1 MAGDLSFKQ
10 DNSGLT
16 KKFLLLLFSL
26 SKLKLRPH
34 FQIVLYLMGLSL
46 DYPAFCLS
54 FKRLQ
59 FSGGFLQR
67 YTPERV
73 LFFVKNCTA
82 FVDFSL
88 GKKSSYTFDIFQPTF
103 LLLQTFTK
111 SLSITLKSTIFS
123 LHIYSKK
130 RSKKNIIGKNIKTYC
145 TMKNFSYLCKRK
157 ENKINHFAVC
167 QKN

>member
-1 MAGDLSFKQ
+1 
-10 DNSGLT
+10 
-16 KKFLLLLFSL
+16 
-26 SKLKLRPH
+26 
-34 FQIVLYLMGLSL
+34 MGLIL
-46 DYPAFCLS
+46 DYPAFLLI
-54 FKRLQ
+54 FQKITIFWGL
-59 FSGGFLQR
+59 FLQR

-88 GKKSSYTFDIFQPTF
+88 GKKSSYTFDIFQPTS

-111 SLSITLKSTIFS
+111 SLSITLKSTI
-123 LHIYSKK
+123 YSKN
-130 RSKKNIIGKNIKTYC
+130 RSRKNIIGKNTKTYC
-145 TMKNFSYLCKRK
+145 TMKYFSYLCKRK

>member
-26 SKLKLRPH
+26 SKLKLRP
-34 FQIVLYLMGLSL
+34 IVVLGLSL

-59 FSGGFLQR
+59 FSGFFLQR

-130 RSKKNIIGKNIKTYC
+130 RSKQYHWKKYQNLLHNEKFLLF
-145 TMKNFSYLCKRK
+145 M
-157 ENKINHFAVC
+157 
-167 QKN
+167 